1 MLWYR
6 RDSASRDRIRVNYV
20 TNREK
25 VPESKGQMEATDL
38 AAVERTRAGDTA
50 AFRVLVERYGRSVF
64 RLAFR
69 MTANEFD
76 AEDVVQETF
85 LRAYKQLDSYESR
98 SSFSTWLYRIAAN
111 YSLDLIRS
119 RKRHASR
126 RALESTEGED
136 VLESIKAT
144 DPSQDRIYYST
155 QVKQRLEAAL
165 ALLTDQERTA
175 FLLRHFEGKSI
186 EEIGAILDLGVSATK
201 NSIFRAVRK
210 VREALEPVVSSYEA
224 AP

>member
-1 MLWYR
+1 
-6 RDSASRDRIRVNYV
+6 
-20 TNREK
+20 
-25 VPESKGQMEATDL
+25 MEATDL

-69 MTANEFD
+69 MTGNEFD

-85 LRAYKQLDSYESR
+85 LRAFKQLDSYESR

-126 RALESTEGED
+126 RVTESPDEED
-136 VLESIKAT
+136 ILDSVKAT
-144 DPSQDRIYYST
+144 DPGQDRVYYSA
-155 QVKQRLEAAL
+155 QVRERLDAAL
-165 ALLTDQERTA
+165 QLLSEQERTA
-175 FLLRHFEGKSI
+175 FLLRHFEGQSI
-186 EEIGAILDLGVSATK
+186 EQIGAVLDLGVSATK

-210 VREALEPVVSSYEA
+210 IREALEPVVSSYEA

>member
-1 MLWYR
+1 
-6 RDSASRDRIRVNYV
+6 
-20 TNREK
+20 
-25 VPESKGQMEATDL
+25 MEATDL
-38 AAVERTRAGDTA
+38 AAVERTRGGDTA

-69 MTANEFD
+69 MTGNEFD

-85 LRAYKQLDSYESR
+85 LRAFKQLDSYESR
-98 SSFSTWLYRIAAN
+98 SSFGTWLYGIAAN

-119 RKRHASR
+119 RKRHAAR
-126 RALESTEGED
+126 HVADTAEQED
-136 VLESIKAT
+136 VLDSVKT
-144 DPSQDRIYYST
+144 NDPGQDRVYYSS
-155 QVKQRLEAAL
+155 QVKVRLDAAL
-165 ALLTDQERTA
+165 QLLSDQERTA
-175 FLLRHFEGKSI
+175 FQLRHFEGKSI
-186 EEIGAILDLGVSATK
+186 EEIGAILDLGASATK

>member
-1 MLWYR
+1 
-6 RDSASRDRIRVNYV
+6 
-20 TNREK
+20 
-25 VPESKGQMEATDL
+25 MEATDL
-38 AAVERTRAGDTA
+38 AAVERTRGGDTA

-69 MTANEFD
+69 MTGNEFD

-85 LRAYKQLDSYESR
+85 LRAFKQLDSYESR
-98 SSFSTWLYRIAAN
+98 SSFGTWLYRIAAN

-119 RKRHASR
+119 KKRQAARHVA
-126 RALESTEGED
+126 ETEEHED
-136 VLESIKAT
+136 VLDSVKTNE
-144 DPSQDRIYYST
+144 PGQDRMYYSS
-155 QVKQRLEAAL
+155 QVKVRLDAAL
-165 ALLTDQERTA
+165 QLLTEQERTA
-175 FLLRHFEGKSI
+175 FQLRHFEGKSI
-186 EEIGAILDLGVSATK
+186 EEIGEILDLGVSATK

>member
-1 MLWYR
+1 
-6 RDSASRDRIRVNYV
+6 
-20 TNREK
+20 
-25 VPESKGQMEATDL
+25 MEATDL

-126 RALESTEGED
+126 RALESSEEED

-201 NSIFRAVRK
+201 NSVFRAVRK

>member
-1 MLWYR
+1 
-6 RDSASRDRIRVNYV
+6 
-20 TNREK
+20 
-25 VPESKGQMEATDL
+25 MEATDL

-69 MTANEFD
+69 MTGNEFD

-85 LRAYKQLDSYESR
+85 LRAYRQLDSYESR

-126 RALESTEGED
+126 RVVE
-136 VLESIKAT
+136 AT
-144 DPSQDRIYYST
+144 DEEDILDSVKSSDPGQDRVYYSA
-155 QVKQRLEAAL
+155 QVKQRLESAL
-165 ALLTDQERTA
+165 QLLSDQERTA

-186 EEIGAILDLGVSATK
+186 EEIGAILDIGASATK

>member
-1 MLWYR
+1 
-6 RDSASRDRIRVNYV
+6 
-20 TNREK
+20 
-25 VPESKGQMEATDL
+25 MEATDL
-38 AAVERTRAGDTA
+38 AAVERTRGGDTG

-69 MTANEFD
+69 MTGNEFD

-85 LRAYKQLDSYESR
+85 LRAFKQLDSYESR
-98 SSFSTWLYRIAAN
+98 SSFGTWLYRIAAN

-119 RKRHASR
+119 RKRHAAR
-126 RALESTEGED
+126 HVAETAEQKDFLET
-136 VLESIKAT
+136 VKAN
-144 DPSQDRIYYST
+144 DPGQERVYYSS
-155 QVKQRLEAAL
+155 QVKARLDAAL
-165 ALLTDQERTA
+165 QLLSDQERTA
-175 FLLRHFEGKSI
+175 FQLRHFEGKSI
-186 EEIGAILDLGVSATK
+186 EEIGAILDLGASATK

>member
-1 MLWYR
+1 
-6 RDSASRDRIRVNYV
+6 
-20 TNREK
+20 
-25 VPESKGQMEATDL
+25 MEATDL

-50 AFRVLVERYGRSVF
+50 AFRVLVERYGRTVF

-69 MTANEFD
+69 MTGNEFD

-85 LRAYKQLDSYESR
+85 LRAFKQLDSYESR

-126 RALESTEGED
+126 RVTEGLDEED
-136 VLESIKAT
+136 ILDSVKTT
-144 DPSQDRIYYST
+144 DPGQDRLYYSA
-155 QVKQRLEAAL
+155 QVKECLDAAL
-165 ALLTDQERTA
+165 QLLSDQERTA
-175 FLLRHFEGKSI
+175 FLLRHYEGQSI
-186 EEIGAILDLGVSATK
+186 EQIGAVLDLGASATK

-210 VREALEPVVSSYEA
+210 IREALEPVVSSYEA

>member
-1 MLWYR
+1 VLSYR
-6 RDSASRDRIRVNYV
+6 RLANRD
-20 TNREK
+20 E

-38 AAVERTRAGDTA
+38 AAVERTKAGDTA
-50 AFRVLVERYGRSVF
+50 AFRVLVDRYGRSVF

-126 RALESTEGED
+126 RVTESNDEED
-136 VLESIKAT
+136 VLDNVRAG
-144 DPSQDRIYYST
+144 DPGQDRVYYSS

-165 ALLTDQERTA
+165 SLLSDQERTA

-186 EEIGAILDLGVSATK
+186 EEIGAILGLGVSATK

>member
-1 MLWYR
+1 
-6 RDSASRDRIRVNYV
+6 
-20 TNREK
+20 
-25 VPESKGQMEATDL
+25 MEATDL
-38 AAVERTRAGDTA
+38 AAVERTRGGDTA

-69 MTANEFD
+69 ITGNEFD

-85 LRAYKQLDSYESR
+85 LRAFKQLDSYESR
-98 SSFSTWLYRIAAN
+98 SSFGTWLYRIAAN

-119 RKRHASR
+119 RKRHAAR
-126 RALESTEGED
+126 HVADTAEQED
-136 VLESIKAT
+136 VLDSVKT
-144 DPSQDRIYYST
+144 NDPGQDRVYYSS
-155 QVKQRLEAAL
+155 QVRVRLDAAL
-165 ALLTDQERTA
+165 QLLSDQERTA
-175 FLLRHFEGKSI
+175 FQLRHFEGKSI
-186 EEIGAILDLGVSATK
+186 EEIGAILELGASATK

>member
-1 MLWYR
+1 
-6 RDSASRDRIRVNYV
+6 
-20 TNREK
+20 
-25 VPESKGQMEATDL
+25 MEATDL

-69 MTANEFD
+69 MTGNEFD

-85 LRAYKQLDSYESR
+85 LRAFKQLDSYESR

-126 RALESTEGED
+126 RVTESPDEED
-136 VLESIKAT
+136 ILDSVKAT
-144 DPSQDRIYYST
+144 DPGQDRVYYSA
-155 QVKQRLEAAL
+155 QVRDRLDAAL
-165 ALLTDQERTA
+165 QLLSEQERTA
-175 FLLRHFEGKSI
+175 FLLRHFEGQSI
-186 EEIGAILDLGVSATK
+186 EQIGAVLDLGVSATK

-210 VREALEPVVSSYEA
+210 IREALEPVVSSYEA